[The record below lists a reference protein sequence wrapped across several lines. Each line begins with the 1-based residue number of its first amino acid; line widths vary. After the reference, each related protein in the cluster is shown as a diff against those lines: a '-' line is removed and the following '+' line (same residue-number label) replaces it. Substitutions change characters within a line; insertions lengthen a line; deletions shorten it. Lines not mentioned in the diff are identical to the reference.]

1 MGAGDR
7 GAVGA
12 VRVGPAWLAWGAVGP
27 VPGVVLPGG
36 GLSGGDQ
43 PGVTQSEALSE
54 AAVSEVRLSQVTFSE
69 VTLSP
74 VDGARAASF
83 GARRWAEFVTGRAL
97 VRGLLAEVFPGAE
110 AAVTS
115 AVCPHC
121 GEPHG
126 GILVEGVDAM
136 ASVSHAGG
144 CVVAAVAASGA
155 WGRRL
160 GVDLEL
166 VAEGAGRLDDLVG
179 LIGGPRDDALRR
191 WTLIEA
197 VLKADGRGLRV
208 DPADVRLRARPR
220 ASARI
225 AGDAVRYRVAEVPAP
240 PGWIASLAWA

>member
-1 MGAGDR
+1 M
-7 GAVGA
+7 
-12 VRVGPAWLAWGAVGP
+12 RVGPARLAWGAAAE
-27 VPGVVLPGG
+27 VPGVVLSADRPEVA
-36 GLSGGDQ
+36 L
-43 PGVTQSEALSE
+43 PGVDRPE
-54 AAVSEVRLSQVTFSE
+54 AALLEIDRPEVVLSA
-69 VTLSP
+69 

-83 GARRWAEFVTGRAL
+83 GAGRRVEFVAGRAL
-97 VRGLLAEVFPGAE
+97 VRRLLAELFPGAE

-126 GILVEGVDAM
+126 GILIEGVDAV

-144 CVVAAVAASGA
+144 LVVAAVAASGG
-155 WGRRL
+155 GRRL

-166 VAEGAGRLDDLVG
+166 VAEGAVRLDDLAG
-179 LIGGPRDDALRR
+179 LIGGPRDDVLRR

-208 DPADVRLRARPR
+208 DPAEVRLRARPR